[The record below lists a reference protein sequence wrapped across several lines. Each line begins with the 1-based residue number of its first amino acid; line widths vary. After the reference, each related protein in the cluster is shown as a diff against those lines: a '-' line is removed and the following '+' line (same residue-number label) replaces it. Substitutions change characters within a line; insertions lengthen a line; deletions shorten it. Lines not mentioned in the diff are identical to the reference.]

1 MLLTFKVADLDIGDN
16 AAVLCLLSSAS
27 VSFSP
32 RVPPS
37 PSYEEHHVD
46 VENSNVC
53 CDSLHHDSE
62 DENEDGDDDITCRNY
77 ISFRGFILR
86 GRRCAAT
93 PKPEKATEG
102 EGWNQGIGGNNV
114 CIYVNICH
122 P

>member
-16 AAVLCLLSSAS
+16 VAVLCLLSSAS

-37 PSYEEHHVD
+37 PSYEEHHID

-53 CDSLHHDSE
+53 CDPLHDGE
-62 DENEDGDDDITCRNY
+62 DENEDDITCRNY
-77 ISFRGFILR
+77 ISFLRFILR

-114 CIYVNICH
+114 CIYVNIGH